1 MKRIEVP
8 PAAPH
13 QLTSVAWRRHRR
25 ALKGRRLS
33 VQYRR
38 QLGPGSRVLC
48 RTLAFPRKE
57 ANDSRLH
64 RSWVPDD
71 SADEIETETEI
82 EGISNYV
89 AIPSDTIHT
98 SVGRA
103 PKGRCLNVQ

>member
-1 MKRIEVP
+1 
-8 PAAPH
+8 
-13 QLTSVAWRRHRR
+13 
-25 ALKGRRLS
+25 
-33 VQYRR
+33 
-38 QLGPGSRVLC
+38 GPGSRVLC